1 MTVLKQIYACVLPN
15 PNFRW
20 APVFPLAAGRTLEVF
35 PSWFSR
41 PVPNS
46 AAEWNVG
53 KFSKWRS
60 KMVEDGGLS
69 DPAVFTA
76 SAQYPSLPEAAA
88 TVTELLAA
96 GQPGGGGASNGSCSL
111 RVVIEPGDL
120 VLFSAAH
127 LHRST
132 PNSTSLCRF
141 STEARTVLR
150 SDFVARKGAP
160 DVDGGG
166 GTPKTAW
173 FKGVADGDP
182 LAPKRSPKEML

>member
-1 MTVLKQIYACVLPN
+1 
-15 PNFRW
+15 
-20 APVFPLAAGRTLEVF
+20 
-35 PSWFSR
+35 
-41 PVPNS
+41 
-46 AAEWNVG
+46 
-53 KFSKWRS
+53 
-60 KMVEDGGLS
+60 MVEDGGLG

-88 TVTELLAA
+88 TVTEELLAA
-96 GQPGGGGASNGSCSL
+96 GQPGSDGVSNGSCSL

-132 PNSTSLCRF
+132 PNSTNLCRF

-150 SDFVARKGAP
+150 PDFVARKGAP

-173 FKGVADGDP
+173 FQGVADGDP
-182 LAPKRSPKEML
+182 LAPKRSSKEMP